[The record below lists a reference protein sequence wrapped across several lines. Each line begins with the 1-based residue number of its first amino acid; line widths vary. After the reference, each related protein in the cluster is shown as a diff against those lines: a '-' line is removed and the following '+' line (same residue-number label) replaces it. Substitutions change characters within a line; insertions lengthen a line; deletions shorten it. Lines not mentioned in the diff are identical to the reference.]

1 MKILLVEDNAAVG
14 RAIAKSLKAQGYVV
28 TLAHTYAEAR
38 AGSAYNDVGV
48 FDITLP
54 DGDGIELCESL
65 LRERRVGGALFCSGS
80 IDDLLLER
88 AEETAP
94 VISKEASFWELCDAI
109 KAVARRP
116 SGAPDGGAST
126 PPPKSSL

>member
-14 RAIAKSLKAQGYVV
+14 RAIAKSLKSRGYVV
-28 TLAHTYAEAR
+28 TLAHTYADAL
-38 AGSAYNDVGV
+38 AVTAYNDVGV

-65 LRERRVGGALFCSGS
+65 LRQRRVGGALFCSGS

-94 VISKEASFWELCDAI
+94 VVSKEASFWELCDAI
-109 KAVARRP
+109 NAVASNP
-116 SGAPDGGAST
+116 APAPGGGASR
-126 PPPKSSL
+126 PPPKPAL